1 MFRSSVLTSIY
12 AGTGYTLGLA
22 VASPALAIGGTFA
35 TGYLINSLII
45 QEKLL
50 PSIFG
55 GLKDSTTDKISDIAV
70 RFKKEKNAY
79 KAELKLLQDEI
90 AYLKQHPEQIEKGFV
105 SKSANL
111 ALKTHLTIKDLHEEG
126 RQISLKSAKI
136 AENLVKEFKLSSN
149 ETWEMVARIFMTT
162 FSSIAI
168 STFLIQTS
176 VASVATSIFLG
187 AVFFTLSIPS
197 MAISAALIILP
208 PTLPLIMSR
217 AGKYIENHPNYQ
229 I

>member
-1 MFRSSVLTSIY
+1 
-12 AGTGYTLGLA
+12 
-22 VASPALAIGGTFA
+22 
-35 TGYLINSLII
+35 
-45 QEKLL
+45 
-50 PSIFG
+50 
-55 GLKDSTTDKISDIAV
+55 
-70 RFKKEKNAY
+70 
-79 KAELKLLQDEI
+79 
-90 AYLKQHPEQIEKGFV
+90 V

-126 RQISLKSAKI
+126 RQISLKSAKN

-149 ETWEMVARIFMTT
+149 ETWEMISRIFMTT
-162 FSSIAI
+162 FSSLAI

-197 MAISAALIILP
+197 MAISAAFIILP
-208 PTLPLIMSR
+208 PTLPLIISR

-229 I
+229 V